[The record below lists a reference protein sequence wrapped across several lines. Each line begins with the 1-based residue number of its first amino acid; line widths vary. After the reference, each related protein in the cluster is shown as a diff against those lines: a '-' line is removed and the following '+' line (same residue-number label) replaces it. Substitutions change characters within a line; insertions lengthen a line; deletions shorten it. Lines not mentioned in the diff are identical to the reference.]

1 MTLNAHIANPFAM
14 LLNAE
19 AVLYEMN
26 HSESLESLAHQIH
39 HPLDKVTKV
48 KLPQELAAY
57 DENVEATIGDDIS
70 DLPAEDRADAELL
83 TKDMDEQDWDNSA
96 YH

>member
-1 MTLNAHIANPFAM
+1 MTLNANIANPFAM
-14 LLNAE
+14 LINAE

-26 HSESLESLAHQIH
+26 HSEALESLAHQIY
-39 HPLDKVTKV
+39 HPLDKVAKV

-57 DENVEATIGDDIS
+57 DESVEATIGDDIS
-70 DLPAEDRADAELL
+70 DLPAEDRADAEPLASA
-83 TKDMDEQDWDNSA
+83 MDDQDWDNSA